1 MRRLIGALVLMTLM
15 SGCAAGAGAG
25 AGQPTATA
33 RPQPTVPAQIPAY
46 AELEQGKTAEGYHR
60 LGSADAARELTV
72 YGDYL

>member
-15 SGCAAGAGAG
+15 SGCAAGAGE
-25 AGQPTATA
+25 GQPTATA
-33 RPQPTVPAQIPAY
+33 RPQPTAPAQIPAY